1 MNEDSNNFKDNQSR
15 YRSVSVIGIADILGS
30 GIVAIFWCYIAA
42 LLTPEQYGELFFV
55 LGIAGTASLIS
66 LFGTEN
72 TLTVYV
78 AKNVKI
84 GATLYFLSLI
94 IGIVSSLIIII
105 FFYRIDATLVL
116 IGYII
121 NSLAIGSLL
130 GRKQFSK
137 YAKYILIQ
145 KILTLVLGLTFYYAF
160 GVDGI
165 LYALALSYSF
175 FIIRIYKEFRSSK
188 IDFSLLRTR
197 FGFVTNNYLY
207 NLSGGLIGNLDKLII
222 GPIMGFAI
230 LGNYS
235 LAMQILSLMM
245 ILPHIVFKYTLTHDA
260 SGSQNLKIKKITF
273 LASIGIV
280 FLGITVLPHIIPILF
295 PQYIDVIDAIRIM
308 SLAVIPYTL
317 TLLFSSKLLGLE
329 KSKSVLI
336 EKIIT
341 LCIMIVGIVI
351 LGPLYG
357 IIGISITFV
366 LALSLGAIFLGYI
379 IRTQRLF

>member
-1 MNEDSNNFKDNQSR
+1 MNEDSNNFKDNLPR
-15 YRSVSVIGIADILGS
+15 YRSVTVIGLADTIGSAIA
-30 GIVAIFWCYIAA
+30 AIFWFYIAT

-66 LFGTEN
+66 IFGAEN

-84 GATLYFLSLI
+84 QATLYFLSLI
-94 IGIVSSLIIII
+94 IGIISSLIIII
-105 FFYRIDATLVL
+105 FFYRIDVTLVL

-130 GRKQFSK
+130 GKKQFSS

-188 IDFSLLRTR
+188 IDFSLLKSR
-197 FGFVTNNYLY
+197 FGFVTNNYILR
-207 NLSGGLIGNLDKLII
+207 LSGGLIGNLDKLII
-222 GPIMGFAI
+222 APIMGFAI

-235 LAMQILSLMM
+235 LTMQILSIMM
-245 ILPHIVFKYTLTHDA
+245 MLPHIVFKYTLTHDA
-260 SGSQNLKIKKITF
+260 SGSQNLKIKKITI

-295 PQYIDVIDAIRIM
+295 PKYIDVIDAIRIM

-329 KSKSVLI
+329 KSKFVLI
-336 EKIIT
+336 EKIT
-341 LCIMIVGIVI
+341 ALCIMIGGVVV

-357 IIGISITFV
+357 IVGISVAFV
-366 LALSLGAIFLGYI
+366 LATSVGAVFLGYV
-379 IRTQRLF
+379 IRTQR

>member
-15 YRSVSVIGIADILGS
+15 YRSVTTIGLADTIGSV
-30 GIVAIFWCYIAA
+30 VAAVFWFYIAT

-66 LFGTEN
+66 ILGTEN

-78 AKNVKI
+78 AKKVKI
-84 GATLYFLSLI
+84 QSTLYFLSLI
-94 IGIVSSLIIII
+94 IGMVSSLIIII
-105 FFYRIDATLVL
+105 FFYRIDVTLVL

-130 GRKQFSK
+130 GRKQFSS

-188 IDFSLLRTR
+188 IDFSLLKSR
-197 FGFVTNNYLY
+197 FGFVTNNYILR
-207 NLSGGLIGNLDKLII
+207 LSGGLIGNLDKLII
-222 GPIMGFAI
+222 APIMGFAI

-235 LAMQILSLMM
+235 LTMQILSIMM
-245 ILPHIVFKYTLTHDA
+245 MLPHIVFKYTLTHDA
-260 SGSQNLKIKKITF
+260 SGSQNLKIKKITI

-295 PQYIDVIDAIRIM
+295 PKYIDVIDAIRIM

-329 KSKSVLI
+329 KSKFVLI
-336 EKIIT
+336 EKIT
-341 LCIMIVGIVI
+341 ALCIMIGGVVV

-357 IIGISITFV
+357 IVGISVAFV
-366 LALSLGAIFLGYI
+366 LATSVGAVFLGYV
-379 IRTQRLF
+379 IRAQR

>member
-30 GIVAIFWCYIAA
+30 GIVAIFWFYIAA

-84 GATLYFLSLI
+84 QATLYFLSLI
-94 IGIVSSLIIII
+94 IGIISSLIIII

-130 GRKQFSK
+130 GRKQFSS

-188 IDFSLLRTR
+188 IDFSLLKSR
-197 FGFVTNNYLY
+197 FGFVTNNYVY

-222 GPIMGFAI
+222 APIMGFAI

-235 LAMQILSLMM
+235 LTMQILSIMM
-245 ILPHIVFKYTLTHDA
+245 MLPHIVFKYTLTHDA
-260 SGSQNLKIKKITF
+260 SGSQNLKIKKITI

-295 PQYIDVIDAIRIM
+295 PKYIDVIDAIRIM

-379 IRTQRLF
+379 IRTQR

>member
-1 MNEDSNNFKDNQSR
+1 MNEDSNNFKDNLSR
-15 YRSVSVIGIADILGS
+15 YRSVTVIGLADTIGSVIA
-30 GIVAIFWCYIAA
+30 AIFWFYIAT

-84 GATLYFLSLI
+84 QATLYFLSLI
-94 IGIVSSLIIII
+94 IGIISSLIIII

-130 GRKQFSK
+130 GKKQFSS

-188 IDFSLLRTR
+188 IDFSLLKSR
-197 FGFVTNNYLY
+197 FGFVTNNYVLR
-207 NLSGGLIGNLDKLII
+207 LSGGLIGNLDKLII
-222 GPIMGFAI
+222 APIMGFAI

-235 LAMQILSLMM
+235 LTMQILSIMM
-245 ILPHIVFKYTLTHDA
+245 MLPHIVFKYTLTHDA
-260 SGSQNLKIKKITF
+260 SGSQNLKIKKITI

-295 PQYIDVIDAIRIM
+295 PKYIDVIDAIRIM

-329 KSKSVLI
+329 KSKFVLI
-336 EKIIT
+336 EKIT
-341 LCIMIVGIVI
+341 ALCIMIGGVVV

-357 IIGISITFV
+357 IVGISVAFV
-366 LALSLGAIFLGYI
+366 LATSVGAVFLGYV
-379 IRTQRLF
+379 IRTQR

>member
-30 GIVAIFWCYIAA
+30 GIVAIFWFYIAA

-130 GRKQFSK
+130 GRKQFSS

-160 GVDGI
+160 GVEGI
-165 LYALALSYSF
+165 LYALGLSYSF

-188 IDFSLLRTR
+188 IDFSLLRSR

-260 SGSQNLKIKKITF
+260 SGSQNLKIKKITI

-379 IRTQRLF
+379 IRTQR

>member
-1 MNEDSNNFKDNQSR
+1 MNEDNNNFKDNQSR
-15 YRSVSVIGIADILGS
+15 YSGITVIGLADTIGS
-30 GIVAIFWCYIAA
+30 VVAAVFWFYIAT

-66 LFGTEN
+66 IFGTEN

-78 AKNVKI
+78 AKKVKI
-84 GATLYFLSLI
+84 QSTLYFLSLI
-94 IGIVSSLIIII
+94 IGMISSLIIII
-105 FFYRIDATLVL
+105 FFYRIDASLVL

-130 GRKQFSK
+130 GRKQFSS

-145 KILTLVLGLTFYYAF
+145 KVLTLVLGLTFYYAF

-188 IDFSLLRTR
+188 IDFSLLRSR
-197 FGFVTNNYLY
+197 FGFVTNNYIY
-207 NLSGGLIGNLDKLII
+207 NLSGGLIGNIDKII
-222 GPIMGFAI
+222 IAPIMGFAI

-235 LAMQILSLMM
+235 LTMQILSIMM
-245 ILPHIVFKYTLTHDA
+245 MLPHIVFKYTLTHDA
-260 SGSQNLKIKKITF
+260 SGSQNLKIKKITI

-280 FLGITVLPHIIPILF
+280 FLGITVLPHIIPVLF
-295 PQYIDVIDAIRIM
+295 PKYIDVIDAIRIM

-329 KSKSVLI
+329 KSKFVLI
-336 EKIIT
+336 EKIT
-341 LCIMIVGIVI
+341 ALCIMITGVVV

-357 IIGISITFV
+357 IVGISVAFV
-366 LALSLGAIFLGYI
+366 LATSVGAVFLGYV
-379 IRTQRLF
+379 IRAQR

>member
-15 YRSVSVIGIADILGS
+15 YRSVTVIGLADTIGSVIA
-30 GIVAIFWCYIAA
+30 AIFWFYIAT

-66 LFGTEN
+66 IFGAEN

-84 GATLYFLSLI
+84 QATLYFLSLI
-94 IGIVSSLIIII
+94 IGIISSLIIII
-105 FFYRIDATLVL
+105 FFYRIDVTLVL

-130 GRKQFSK
+130 GRKQFSS

-188 IDFSLLRTR
+188 IDFSLLKSR
-197 FGFVTNNYLY
+197 FGFVTNNYILR
-207 NLSGGLIGNLDKLII
+207 LSGGLIGNLDKLII
-222 GPIMGFAI
+222 APIMGFAI

-235 LAMQILSLMM
+235 LTMQILSIMM
-245 ILPHIVFKYTLTHDA
+245 MLPHIVFKYTLTHDA
-260 SGSQNLKIKKITF
+260 SGSQNLKIKKITI

-295 PQYIDVIDAIRIM
+295 PKYIDVIDAIRIM

-329 KSKSVLI
+329 KSKFVLI
-336 EKIIT
+336 EKIT
-341 LCIMIVGIVI
+341 ALCIMIGGIVI

-357 IIGISITFV
+357 IIGISIAFV
-366 LALSLGAIFLGYI
+366 LATSVGAVFLGYI
-379 IRTQRLF
+379 IRTQR

>member
-15 YRSVSVIGIADILGS
+15 YRSVTVIGLADTIGSVIA
-30 GIVAIFWCYIAA
+30 AIFWFYIAT

-84 GATLYFLSLI
+84 QATLYFLSLI

-130 GRKQFSK
+130 GKKQFSS

-188 IDFSLLRTR
+188 IDFSLLKSR
-197 FGFVTNNYLY
+197 FGFVTNNYVY
-207 NLSGGLIGNLDKLII
+207 HLSGGLIGNLDKLII
-222 GPIMGFAI
+222 APIMGFAI

-235 LAMQILSLMM
+235 LTMQILSLMM

-260 SGSQNLKIKKITF
+260 SGSQNLKIKKITI

-295 PQYIDVIDAIRIM
+295 PKYIDVIDAIRIM

>member
-1 MNEDSNNFKDNQSR
+1 MNEDSNNFKDNLSR
-15 YRSVSVIGIADILGS
+15 YRSVTVIGLADTIGSVIA
-30 GIVAIFWCYIAA
+30 AIFWFYIAT

-66 LFGTEN
+66 IFGTEN

-84 GATLYFLSLI
+84 QATLYFLSLI
-94 IGIVSSLIIII
+94 IGIISSLIIII

-130 GRKQFSK
+130 GKKQFSS

-188 IDFSLLRTR
+188 IDFSLLRSR

-260 SGSQNLKIKKITF
+260 SGSQNLKIKKITI

-379 IRTQRLF
+379 IRTQR

>member
-1 MNEDSNNFKDNQSR
+1 MNEDSNNFKDNLSR
-15 YRSVSVIGIADILGS
+15 YRSVTVIGLADTIGSVIA
-30 GIVAIFWCYIAA
+30 AIFWFYIAT

-66 LFGTEN
+66 ILGTEN

-78 AKNVKI
+78 AKKVKI
-84 GATLYFLSLI
+84 QSTLYFLSLI
-94 IGIVSSLIIII
+94 IGMVSSLIIII
-105 FFYRIDATLVL
+105 FFYRIDASLVL

-130 GRKQFSK
+130 GRKQFSS

-188 IDFSLLRTR
+188 IDFSLLRSR
-197 FGFVTNNYLY
+197 FGFVTNNYMY
-207 NLSGGLIGNLDKLII
+207 NLSGGLIGNIDKII
-222 GPIMGFAI
+222 IAPIMGFAI

-235 LAMQILSLMM
+235 LTMQILSIMM
-245 ILPHIVFKYTLTHDA
+245 MLPHIVFKYTLTHDA
-260 SGSQNLKIKKITF
+260 SGSQNLKIKKITI

-280 FLGITVLPHIIPILF
+280 FLGITVLPHIIPVLF
-295 PQYIDVIDAIRIM
+295 PKYIDVIDAIRIM

-329 KSKSVLI
+329 KSKFVLI
-336 EKIIT
+336 EKIT
-341 LCIMIVGIVI
+341 ALCIMIGGIVI

-357 IIGISITFV
+357 IIGISIAFV
-366 LALSLGAIFLGYI
+366 LATSVGAVFLGYI
-379 IRTQRLF
+379 IRTQK

>member
-1 MNEDSNNFKDNQSR
+1 MNEDSNNFKDNLSR
-15 YRSVSVIGIADILGS
+15 YRSVTVIGLADTIGSVIA
-30 GIVAIFWCYIAA
+30 AIFWFYIAT

-66 LFGTEN
+66 IFGTEN

-84 GATLYFLSLI
+84 QATLYFLSLI
-94 IGIVSSLIIII
+94 IGIISSLIIII

-130 GRKQFSK
+130 GKKQFSS

-188 IDFSLLRTR
+188 IDFSLLKSR
-197 FGFVTNNYLY
+197 FGFVTNNYVLR
-207 NLSGGLIGNLDKLII
+207 LSGGLIGNLDKLII
-222 GPIMGFAI
+222 APIMGFAI

-235 LAMQILSLMM
+235 LTMQILSIMM
-245 ILPHIVFKYTLTHDA
+245 MLPHIVFKYTLTHDA
-260 SGSQNLKIKKITF
+260 SGSQNLKIKKITI

-295 PQYIDVIDAIRIM
+295 PKYIDVIDAIRIM

-329 KSKSVLI
+329 KSKFVLI
-336 EKIIT
+336 EKIT
-341 LCIMIVGIVI
+341 ALCIMIGGVVI

-357 IIGISITFV
+357 IVGISVAFV
-366 LALSLGAIFLGYI
+366 LATSVGAVFLGYV
-379 IRTQRLF
+379 IRTQR

>member
-15 YRSVSVIGIADILGS
+15 YRSVTVIGLADTIGSVIA
-30 GIVAIFWCYIAA
+30 AIFWFYIAT

-84 GATLYFLSLI
+84 QATLYFLSLI

-130 GRKQFSK
+130 GKKQFSS

-188 IDFSLLRTR
+188 IDFSLLKSR
-197 FGFVTNNYLY
+197 FGFVTNNYVLR
-207 NLSGGLIGNLDKLII
+207 LSGGLIGNLDKLII
-222 GPIMGFAI
+222 APIMGFAI

-235 LAMQILSLMM
+235 LTMQILSIMM
-245 ILPHIVFKYTLTHDA
+245 MLPHIVFKYTLTHDA
-260 SGSQNLKIKKITF
+260 SGSQNLKIKKITI

-295 PQYIDVIDAIRIM
+295 PKYIDVIDAIRIM

-329 KSKSVLI
+329 KSKFVLI
-336 EKIIT
+336 EKIT
-341 LCIMIVGIVI
+341 ALCIMITGIVV

-357 IIGISITFV
+357 IVGISVAFV
-366 LALSLGAIFLGYI
+366 LATSVGAVFLGYV
-379 IRTQRLF
+379 IRAQR

>member
-1 MNEDSNNFKDNQSR
+1 MNEDSNNFKDNLSR
-15 YRSVSVIGIADILGS
+15 YRSVTVIGLADTIGSVIA
-30 GIVAIFWCYIAA
+30 AIFWFYIAT

-66 LFGTEN
+66 IFGTEN

-84 GATLYFLSLI
+84 QATLYFLSLI
-94 IGIVSSLIIII
+94 IGIISSLIIII

-130 GRKQFSK
+130 GKKQFSS

-188 IDFSLLRTR
+188 IDFSLLKSR
-197 FGFVTNNYLY
+197 FGFVTNNYILR
-207 NLSGGLIGNLDKLII
+207 LSGGLIGNLDKLII
-222 GPIMGFAI
+222 APIMGFAI

-235 LAMQILSLMM
+235 LTMQILSIMM
-245 ILPHIVFKYTLTHDA
+245 MLPHIVFKYTLTHDA
-260 SGSQNLKIKKITF
+260 SGSQNLKIKKITI

-295 PQYIDVIDAIRIM
+295 PKYIDVIDAIRIM

-329 KSKSVLI
+329 KSKFVLI
-336 EKIIT
+336 EKIT
-341 LCIMIVGIVI
+341 ALCIMIGGVVI

-357 IIGISITFV
+357 IVGISVAFV
-366 LALSLGAIFLGYI
+366 LATSVGAVFLGYV
-379 IRTQRLF
+379 IRTQR

>member
-15 YRSVSVIGIADILGS
+15 YRSITVIGLADTIGSVIA
-30 GIVAIFWCYIAA
+30 AIFWFYIAT

-84 GATLYFLSLI
+84 QATLYFLSLI
-94 IGIVSSLIIII
+94 IGIISSLIIII
-105 FFYRIDATLVL
+105 FFYRIDVTLVL

-130 GRKQFSK
+130 GRKQFSS

-188 IDFSLLRTR
+188 IDFSLLKSR
-197 FGFVTNNYLY
+197 FGFVTNNYVLR
-207 NLSGGLIGNLDKLII
+207 LSGGLIGNLDKLII
-222 GPIMGFAI
+222 APIMGFAI

-235 LAMQILSLMM
+235 LTMQILSIMM
-245 ILPHIVFKYTLTHDA
+245 MLPHIVFKYTLTHDA
-260 SGSQNLKIKKITF
+260 SGSQNLKIKKITI

-295 PQYIDVIDAIRIM
+295 PKYIDVIDAIRIM

-329 KSKSVLI
+329 KSKFVLI
-336 EKIIT
+336 EKIT
-341 LCIMIVGIVI
+341 ALCIMIGGVVI

-357 IIGISITFV
+357 IVGISVAFV
-366 LALSLGAIFLGYI
+366 LATSVGAVFLGYV
-379 IRTQRLF
+379 IRTQR

>member
-15 YRSVSVIGIADILGS
+15 YRSVTVIGLADTIGSVIA
-30 GIVAIFWCYIAA
+30 AIFWFYIAT

-66 LFGTEN
+66 IFGAEN

-84 GATLYFLSLI
+84 QATLYFLSLI
-94 IGIVSSLIIII
+94 IGIISSLIIII
-105 FFYRIDATLVL
+105 FFYRIDVTLVL

-130 GRKQFSK
+130 GRKQFSS

-188 IDFSLLRTR
+188 IDFSLLKSR
-197 FGFVTNNYLY
+197 FGFVTNNYILR
-207 NLSGGLIGNLDKLII
+207 LSGGLIGNLDKLII
-222 GPIMGFAI
+222 APIMGFAI

-235 LAMQILSLMM
+235 LTMQILSIMM
-245 ILPHIVFKYTLTHDA
+245 MLPHIVFKYTLTHDA
-260 SGSQNLKIKKITF
+260 SGSQNLKIKKITI

-295 PQYIDVIDAIRIM
+295 PKYIDVIDAIRIM

-329 KSKSVLI
+329 KSKFVLI
-336 EKIIT
+336 EKIT
-341 LCIMIVGIVI
+341 ALCIMIGGVVV

-357 IIGISITFV
+357 IVGISVAFV
-366 LALSLGAIFLGYI
+366 LATSVGAVFLGYV
-379 IRTQRLF
+379 IRTQR

>member
-15 YRSVSVIGIADILGS
+15 YRSITVIGLADTIGSVIA
-30 GIVAIFWCYIAA
+30 AIFWFYIAT

-55 LGIAGTASLIS
+55 LSIAGTASLIS
-66 LFGTEN
+66 IFGTEN

-84 GATLYFLSLI
+84 QATLYFLSLV

-105 FFYRIDATLVL
+105 FFYRIDATVVL

-130 GRKQFSK
+130 GRKQFSS

-145 KILTLVLGLTFYYAF
+145 KILTLVLGLSFYYAF
-160 GVDGI
+160 GVEGI
-165 LYALALSYSF
+165 LYALGLSYSF

-188 IDFSLLRTR
+188 IDFSLLRSR

-260 SGSQNLKIKKITF
+260 SGSQNLKIKKITI

-379 IRTQRLF
+379 IRTQR

>member
-1 MNEDSNNFKDNQSR
+1 MNEDSNNFKDNQSG
-15 YRSVSVIGIADILGS
+15 YRSVTTIGLADTIGS
-30 GIVAIFWCYIAA
+30 GIVAIFWFYIAT

-55 LGIAGTASLIS
+55 LSIAGTASLIS
-66 LFGTEN
+66 IFGTEN

-84 GATLYFLSLI
+84 QATLYFLSLV

-105 FFYRIDATLVL
+105 FFYRIDATVVL

-130 GRKQFSK
+130 GRKQFSS

-145 KILTLVLGLTFYYAF
+145 KILTLVLGLSFYYAF
-160 GVDGI
+160 GVEGI
-165 LYALALSYSF
+165 LYALGLSYSF

-188 IDFSLLRTR
+188 IDFSLLRSR

-260 SGSQNLKIKKITF
+260 SGSQNLQIKKITI

-280 FLGITVLPHIIPILF
+280 FLGVTVLPQIIPILF

-341 LCIMIVGIVI
+341 LCIMIAGIVI

-357 IIGISITFV
+357 IIGISVAFV

-379 IRTQRLF
+379 IRTQR

>member
-1 MNEDSNNFKDNQSR
+1 MNEDSNNFKDNLSR
-15 YRSVSVIGIADILGS
+15 YRSVTVIGLADTIGSVIA
-30 GIVAIFWCYIAA
+30 AIFWFYIAT

-66 LFGTEN
+66 IFGAEN

-84 GATLYFLSLI
+84 QATLYFLSLI
-94 IGIVSSLIIII
+94 IGIISSLIIII
-105 FFYRIDATLVL
+105 FFYRIDVTLVL

-130 GRKQFSK
+130 GKKQFSS

-188 IDFSLLRTR
+188 IDFSLLKSR
-197 FGFVTNNYLY
+197 FGFVTNNYVY

-222 GPIMGFAI
+222 APIMGFAI

-235 LAMQILSLMM
+235 LTMQILSIMM
-245 ILPHIVFKYTLTHDA
+245 MLPHIVFKYTLTHDA
-260 SGSQNLKIKKITF
+260 SGSQNLKIKKITI

-379 IRTQRLF
+379 IRTQRWF

>member
-1 MNEDSNNFKDNQSR
+1 MNEDSNNFKDNLSR
-15 YRSVSVIGIADILGS
+15 YRSVTVIGLADTIGSVIA
-30 GIVAIFWCYIAA
+30 AIFWFYIAT

-84 GATLYFLSLI
+84 QATLYFLSLI
-94 IGIVSSLIIII
+94 IGIISSLIIII

-130 GRKQFSK
+130 GKKQFSS

-188 IDFSLLRTR
+188 IDFSLLKSR
-197 FGFVTNNYLY
+197 FGFVTNNYVLR
-207 NLSGGLIGNLDKLII
+207 LSGGLIGNLDKLII
-222 GPIMGFAI
+222 APIMGFAI

-235 LAMQILSLMM
+235 LTMQILSIMM
-245 ILPHIVFKYTLTHDA
+245 MLPHIVFKYTLTHDA
-260 SGSQNLKIKKITF
+260 SGSQNLKIKKITI

-295 PQYIDVIDAIRIM
+295 PKYIDVIDAIRIM

-329 KSKSVLI
+329 KSKFVLI
-336 EKIIT
+336 EKIT
-341 LCIMIVGIVI
+341 ALCIMIGGVVI

-357 IIGISITFV
+357 IVGISVAFV
-366 LALSLGAIFLGYI
+366 LATSVGAVFLGYV
-379 IRTQRLF
+379 IRTQR

>member
-1 MNEDSNNFKDNQSR
+1 MNEDSNNFKDNLSR
-15 YRSVSVIGIADILGS
+15 YRSVTVIGLADTIGSVIA
-30 GIVAIFWCYIAA
+30 AIFWFYIAT

-66 LFGTEN
+66 IFGTEN

-84 GATLYFLSLI
+84 QATLYFLSLI
-94 IGIVSSLIIII
+94 IGIISSLIIII

-130 GRKQFSK
+130 GKKQFSS

-188 IDFSLLRTR
+188 IDFSLLKSR
-197 FGFVTNNYLY
+197 FGFVTNNYVY

-222 GPIMGFAI
+222 APIMGFAI

-235 LAMQILSLMM
+235 LTMQILSIMM
-245 ILPHIVFKYTLTHDA
+245 MLPHIVFKYTLTHDA
-260 SGSQNLKIKKITF
+260 SGSQNLKIKKITI

-329 KSKSVLI
+329 KSKFVLI
-336 EKIIT
+336 EKIT
-341 LCIMIVGIVI
+341 ALCIMIGGVVI

-357 IIGISITFV
+357 IVGISVAFV
-366 LALSLGAIFLGYI
+366 LATSVGAVFLGYV
-379 IRTQRLF
+379 IRAQR

>member
-1 MNEDSNNFKDNQSR
+1 MNEDSNNFKDNLPR
-15 YRSVSVIGIADILGS
+15 YRSVTVIGLADTIGSVIA
-30 GIVAIFWCYIAA
+30 AIFWFYIAT

-66 LFGTEN
+66 IFGTEN

-84 GATLYFLSLI
+84 QATLYFLSLI
-94 IGIVSSLIIII
+94 IGIISSLIIII
-105 FFYRIDATLVL
+105 FFYRIDVTLVL

-130 GRKQFSK
+130 GKKQFSS

-188 IDFSLLRTR
+188 IDFSLLKSR
-197 FGFVTNNYLY
+197 FGFVTNNYVLR
-207 NLSGGLIGNLDKLII
+207 LSGGLIGNLDKLII
-222 GPIMGFAI
+222 APIMGFAI

-235 LAMQILSLMM
+235 LTMQILSIMM
-245 ILPHIVFKYTLTHDA
+245 MLPHIVFKYTLTHDA
-260 SGSQNLKIKKITF
+260 SGSQNLKIKKITI

-295 PQYIDVIDAIRIM
+295 PKYIDVIDAIRIM

-329 KSKSVLI
+329 KSKFVLI
-336 EKIIT
+336 EKIT
-341 LCIMIVGIVI
+341 ALCIMIGGVVI

-357 IIGISITFV
+357 IVGISVAFV
-366 LALSLGAIFLGYI
+366 LATSVGAVFLGYV
-379 IRTQRLF
+379 IRAQR

>member
-15 YRSVSVIGIADILGS
+15 YRSVTVIGLADSIGSVIA
-30 GIVAIFWCYIAA
+30 AIFWFYIAT

-84 GATLYFLSLI
+84 QATLYFLSLI

-130 GRKQFSK
+130 GKKQFSS

-188 IDFSLLRTR
+188 IDFSLLKSR
-197 FGFVTNNYLY
+197 FGFVTNNYVY

-222 GPIMGFAI
+222 APIMGFAI

-235 LAMQILSLMM
+235 LTMQILSIMM
-245 ILPHIVFKYTLTHDA
+245 MLPHIVFKYTLTHDA
-260 SGSQNLKIKKITF
+260 SGSQNLKIKKITI

-295 PQYIDVIDAIRIM
+295 PKYIDVIDAIRIM

-329 KSKSVLI
+329 KSKFVLI
-336 EKIIT
+336 EKIT
-341 LCIMIVGIVI
+341 ALCIMITGIVV

-357 IIGISITFV
+357 IVGISVAFV
-366 LALSLGAIFLGYI
+366 LATSVGAVFLGYV
-379 IRTQRLF
+379 IRAQR

>member
-1 MNEDSNNFKDNQSR
+1 MNEDSNNFKDNLSR
-15 YRSVSVIGIADILGS
+15 YRSVTVIGLADTIGSVIA
-30 GIVAIFWCYIAA
+30 AIFWFYIAT

-66 LFGTEN
+66 IFGTEN

-84 GATLYFLSLI
+84 QATLYFLSLI
-94 IGIVSSLIIII
+94 IGIISSLIIII

-130 GRKQFSK
+130 GKKQFSS

-188 IDFSLLRTR
+188 IDFSLLKSR
-197 FGFVTNNYLY
+197 FGFVTNNYVLR
-207 NLSGGLIGNLDKLII
+207 LSGGLIGNLDKLII
-222 GPIMGFAI
+222 APIMGFAI

-235 LAMQILSLMM
+235 LTMQILSIMM
-245 ILPHIVFKYTLTHDA
+245 MLPHIVFKYTLTHDA
-260 SGSQNLKIKKITF
+260 SGSQNLKIKKITI

-379 IRTQRLF
+379 IRTQR

>member
-1 MNEDSNNFKDNQSR
+1 MNDDSNNFKDNQSR
-15 YRSVSVIGIADILGS
+15 YRSVTVIGLADTIGSVIA
-30 GIVAIFWCYIAA
+30 AIFWFYIAT

-84 GATLYFLSLI
+84 QATLYFLSLI

-130 GRKQFSK
+130 GKKQFSS

-188 IDFSLLRTR
+188 IDFSLLKSR
-197 FGFVTNNYLY
+197 FGFVTNNYVLR
-207 NLSGGLIGNLDKLII
+207 LSGGLIGNLDKLII
-222 GPIMGFAI
+222 APIMGFAI

-235 LAMQILSLMM
+235 LTMQILSIMM
-245 ILPHIVFKYTLTHDA
+245 MLPHIVFKYTLTHDA
-260 SGSQNLKIKKITF
+260 SGSQNLKIKKITI

-295 PQYIDVIDAIRIM
+295 PKYIDVIDAIRIM

-329 KSKSVLI
+329 KSKFVLI
-336 EKIIT
+336 EKIT
-341 LCIMIVGIVI
+341 ALCIMITGIVV

-357 IIGISITFV
+357 IVGISVAFV
-366 LALSLGAIFLGYI
+366 LATSVGAVFLGYV
-379 IRTQRLF
+379 IRAQR

>member
-15 YRSVSVIGIADILGS
+15 YRSVTVIGLADTIGSVIAA
-30 GIVAIFWCYIAA
+30 VFWFYIAK

-84 GATLYFLSLI
+84 QGTLYFLSLI
-94 IGIVSSLIIII
+94 IGIISSLIIII

-130 GRKQFSK
+130 GRKQFSS

-175 FIIRIYKEFRSSK
+175 FIIKIYKEFRSSK
-188 IDFSLLRTR
+188 IDFSLLKSR
-197 FGFVTNNYLY
+197 FGFVTNNYVLR
-207 NLSGGLIGNLDKLII
+207 LSGGLIGNLDKLII
-222 GPIMGFAI
+222 APIMGFAI

-235 LAMQILSLMM
+235 LTMQILSIMM
-245 ILPHIVFKYTLTHDA
+245 MLPHIVFKYTLTHDA
-260 SGSQNLKIKKITF
+260 SGSQNLKIKKITI

-295 PQYIDVIDAIRIM
+295 PKYIDVIDAIRIM

-329 KSKSVLI
+329 KSKFVLI
-336 EKIIT
+336 EKIT
-341 LCIMIVGIVI
+341 ALCIMIGGVVV

-357 IIGISITFV
+357 IVGISVAFV
-366 LALSLGAIFLGYI
+366 LATSVGAVFLGYV
-379 IRTQRLF
+379 IRAQR

>member
-1 MNEDSNNFKDNQSR
+1 MNEDGNNFKDNRTR
-15 YRSVSVIGIADILGS
+15 YRSITVIGLADTIGSVIA
-30 GIVAIFWCYIAA
+30 AIFWFYIAT

-66 LFGTEN
+66 IFGTEN

-84 GATLYFLSLI
+84 QATLYFLSLI
-94 IGIVSSLIIII
+94 IGIISSLIIII

-130 GRKQFSK
+130 GKKQFSS

-188 IDFSLLRTR
+188 IDFSLLKSR
-197 FGFVTNNYLY
+197 FGFVTNNYVLR
-207 NLSGGLIGNLDKLII
+207 LSGGLIGNLDKLII
-222 GPIMGFAI
+222 APIMGFAI

-235 LAMQILSLMM
+235 LTMQILSIMM
-245 ILPHIVFKYTLTHDA
+245 MLPHIVFKYTLTHDA
-260 SGSQNLKIKKITF
+260 SGSQNLKIKKITI

-379 IRTQRLF
+379 IRTQR

>member
-15 YRSVSVIGIADILGS
+15 YRSVTVIGLADTIGSVIA
-30 GIVAIFWCYIAA
+30 AIFWFYIAT

-66 LFGTEN
+66 IFGTEN

-84 GATLYFLSLI
+84 QATLYFLSLI
-94 IGIVSSLIIII
+94 IGIISSLIIII

-130 GRKQFSK
+130 GRKQFSS

-188 IDFSLLRTR
+188 IDFSLLKSR
-197 FGFVTNNYLY
+197 FGFVTNNYVLR
-207 NLSGGLIGNLDKLII
+207 LSGGLIGNLDKLII
-222 GPIMGFAI
+222 APIMGFAI

-235 LAMQILSLMM
+235 LTMQILSIMM
-245 ILPHIVFKYTLTHDA
+245 MLPHIVFKYTLTHDA
-260 SGSQNLKIKKITF
+260 SGSQNLKIKKITI

-295 PQYIDVIDAIRIM
+295 PKYIDVIDAIRIM

-329 KSKSVLI
+329 KSKFVLI
-336 EKIIT
+336 EKIT
-341 LCIMIVGIVI
+341 ALCIMIGGVVI

-357 IIGISITFV
+357 IVGISVAFV
-366 LALSLGAIFLGYI
+366 LATSVGAVFLGYI
-379 IRTQRLF
+379 IRTQK

>member
-15 YRSVSVIGIADILGS
+15 YRSVTVIGLADTIGSVIA
-30 GIVAIFWCYIAA
+30 AIFWFYIAT

-55 LGIAGTASLIS
+55 LSIAGTASLIS
-66 LFGTEN
+66 IFGTEN

-84 GATLYFLSLI
+84 QATLYFLSLI
-94 IGIVSSLIIII
+94 IGIISSLIIII

-130 GRKQFSK
+130 GRKQFSS

-188 IDFSLLRTR
+188 IDFSLLKSR
-197 FGFVTNNYLY
+197 FGFVTNNYILR
-207 NLSGGLIGNLDKLII
+207 LSGGLIGNLDKLII
-222 GPIMGFAI
+222 APIMGFAI

-235 LAMQILSLMM
+235 LTMQILSIMM
-245 ILPHIVFKYTLTHDA
+245 MLPHIVFKYTLTHDA
-260 SGSQNLKIKKITF
+260 SGSQNLKIKKITI

-379 IRTQRLF
+379 IRTQR

>member
-1 MNEDSNNFKDNQSR
+1 MNEDSNNFKDNLSR
-15 YRSVSVIGIADILGS
+15 YRSVTVIGLADTIGSVIA
-30 GIVAIFWCYIAA
+30 AIFWFYIAT

-66 LFGTEN
+66 IFGAEN

-84 GATLYFLSLI
+84 QATLYFLSLI
-94 IGIVSSLIIII
+94 IGIISSLIIII

-130 GRKQFSK
+130 GRKQFSS

-188 IDFSLLRTR
+188 IDFSLLKSR
-197 FGFVTNNYLY
+197 FGFVTNNYILR
-207 NLSGGLIGNLDKLII
+207 LSGGLIGNLDKLII
-222 GPIMGFAI
+222 APIMGFAI

-235 LAMQILSLMM
+235 LTMQILSIMM
-245 ILPHIVFKYTLTHDA
+245 MLPHIVFKYTLTHDA
-260 SGSQNLKIKKITF
+260 SGSQNLKIKKITI

-295 PQYIDVIDAIRIM
+295 PKYIDVIDAIRIM

-329 KSKSVLI
+329 KSKFVLI
-336 EKIIT
+336 EKIT
-341 LCIMIVGIVI
+341 ALCIMIGGVVI

-357 IIGISITFV
+357 IVGISVAFV
-366 LALSLGAIFLGYI
+366 LATSVGAVFLGYV
-379 IRTQRLF
+379 IRTQR

>member
-30 GIVAIFWCYIAA
+30 GIVAIFWFYIAA

-84 GATLYFLSLI
+84 QATLYFLSLI
-94 IGIVSSLIIII
+94 IGIISSLIIII

-130 GRKQFSK
+130 GKKQFSS

-188 IDFSLLRTR
+188 IDFSLLKSR
-197 FGFVTNNYLY
+197 FGFVTNNYVY

-222 GPIMGFAI
+222 APIMGFAI

-235 LAMQILSLMM
+235 LTMQILSIMM
-245 ILPHIVFKYTLTHDA
+245 MLPHIVFKYTLTHDA
-260 SGSQNLKIKKITF
+260 SGSQNLKIKKITI

-295 PQYIDVIDAIRIM
+295 PKYIDVIDAIRIM

-379 IRTQRLF
+379 IRTQR

>member
-15 YRSVSVIGIADILGS
+15 YRSVTVIGLADTIGSVIA
-30 GIVAIFWCYIAA
+30 AIFWFYIAT

-66 LFGTEN
+66 IFGTEN

-84 GATLYFLSLI
+84 QATLYFLSLI
-94 IGIVSSLIIII
+94 IGIISSLIIII

-130 GRKQFSK
+130 GKKQFSS

-188 IDFSLLRTR
+188 IDFSLLRSR

-260 SGSQNLKIKKITF
+260 SGSQNLKIKKITI

-295 PQYIDVIDAIRIM
+295 PKYIDVIDAIRIM

-341 LCIMIVGIVI
+341 LCIMIAGIVI

-357 IIGISITFV
+357 IIGISVAFV

-379 IRTQRLF
+379 IRTQR

>member
-1 MNEDSNNFKDNQSR
+1 MNEDNNNFKDNQSR
-15 YRSVSVIGIADILGS
+15 YRGITVIGLSDTIGSVIA
-30 GIVAIFWCYIAA
+30 AIFWFYVAT

-66 LFGTEN
+66 IFGTEN

-78 AKNVKI
+78 AKKVKI
-84 GATLYFLSLI
+84 QATLYFLSLI
-94 IGIVSSLIIII
+94 IGIISSLIIII

-130 GRKQFSK
+130 GRKQFSS

-188 IDFSLLRTR
+188 IDFSLLRSR
-197 FGFVTNNYLY
+197 FGFVTNNYVLR
-207 NLSGGLIGNLDKLII
+207 LSGGLIGNLDKLII
-222 GPIMGFAI
+222 APIMGFAI

-235 LAMQILSLMM
+235 LTMQILSIMM
-245 ILPHIVFKYTLTHDA
+245 MLPHIVFKYTLTHDA
-260 SGSQNLKIKKITF
+260 SGSQNLKIKKITI

-295 PQYIDVIDAIRIM
+295 PKYIDVIDAIRIM

-329 KSKSVLI
+329 KSKFVLI
-336 EKIIT
+336 EKIT
-341 LCIMIVGIVI
+341 ALCIMICGVVV

-357 IIGISITFV
+357 IVGISVAFV
-366 LALSLGAIFLGYI
+366 LATSVGAVFLGYV
-379 IRTQRLF
+379 IRAQR

>member
-1 MNEDSNNFKDNQSR
+1 MNEDSNNSKDSQSR
-15 YRSVSVIGIADILGS
+15 YRSVTAIGLADTIGSVIAA
-30 GIVAIFWCYIAA
+30 VFWFYIAT
-42 LLTPEQYGELFFV
+42 LLTPEQYGEFFFV

-66 LFGTEN
+66 IFGTEN

-84 GATLYFLSLI
+84 QSTLYFLSLI
-94 IGIVSSLIIII
+94 IGIISSLIIII

-121 NSLAIGSLL
+121 NSLSIGSLL
-130 GRKQFSK
+130 GRKQFSS

-165 LYALALSYSF
+165 LYALGLSYSF

-188 IDFSLLRTR
+188 IDFSLLKSR
-197 FGFVTNNYLY
+197 FGFVTNNYVLR
-207 NLSGGLIGNLDKLII
+207 LSGGLIGNLDKLII
-222 GPIMGFAI
+222 APIMGFAI

-235 LAMQILSLMM
+235 LTMQILSIMM
-245 ILPHIVFKYTLTHDA
+245 MLPHIVFKYTLTHDA
-260 SGSQNLKIKKITF
+260 SGSQNLKIKKITI

-280 FLGITVLPHIIPILF
+280 FLGITVLPHIIPVLF
-295 PQYIDVIDAIRIM
+295 PKYIDVIDAIRIM

-329 KSKSVLI
+329 KSKFVLI
-336 EKIIT
+336 EKIT
-341 LCIMIVGIVI
+341 ALCIMIGGIVI

-357 IIGISITFV
+357 IIGISIAFV
-366 LALSLGAIFLGYI
+366 LATSVGAVFLGYI
-379 IRTQRLF
+379 IRTQR

>member
-30 GIVAIFWCYIAA
+30 GIVAIFWFYIAA

-130 GRKQFSK
+130 GRKQFSS

-188 IDFSLLRTR
+188 IDFSLLKSR
-197 FGFVTNNYLY
+197 FGFVTNNYILR
-207 NLSGGLIGNLDKLII
+207 LSGGLIGNLDKLII
-222 GPIMGFAI
+222 APIMGFAI

-235 LAMQILSLMM
+235 LTMQILSIMM
-245 ILPHIVFKYTLTHDA
+245 MLPHIVFKYTLTHDA
-260 SGSQNLKIKKITF
+260 SGSQNLKIKKITI

-379 IRTQRLF
+379 IRTQR

>member
-1 MNEDSNNFKDNQSR
+1 MNEDGNNFKDNRTR
-15 YRSVSVIGIADILGS
+15 YRSITVIGLADTIGSVIA
-30 GIVAIFWCYIAA
+30 AIFWFYIAT

-130 GRKQFSK
+130 GKKQFSS

-188 IDFSLLRTR
+188 IDFSLLKSR

-222 GPIMGFAI
+222 AQIMGFAI

-235 LAMQILSLMM
+235 LTMQILSIMM
-245 ILPHIVFKYTLTHDA
+245 MLPHIVFKYTLTHDA
-260 SGSQNLKIKKITF
+260 SGSQNLKIKKITI

-295 PQYIDVIDAIRIM
+295 PKYIDVIDAIRIM
-308 SLAVIPYTL
+308 RLAVIPYTL

-329 KSKSVLI
+329 KGKFVLI
-336 EKIIT
+336 EKIT
-341 LCIMIVGIVI
+341 ALCIMIGGVVI

-357 IIGISITFV
+357 IVGISVAFV
-366 LALSLGAIFLGYI
+366 LATSVGAVFLGYV
-379 IRTQRLF
+379 IRAQR

>member
-1 MNEDSNNFKDNQSR
+1 MQQFF
-15 YRSVSVIGIADILGS
+15 G
-30 GIVAIFWCYIAA
+30 FYIAT

-84 GATLYFLSLI
+84 QATLYFLSLI
-94 IGIVSSLIIII
+94 IGIISSLIIII

-130 GRKQFSK
+130 GKKQFSS

-188 IDFSLLRTR
+188 IDFSLL
-197 FGFVTNNYLY
+197 
-207 NLSGGLIGNLDKLII
+207 
-222 GPIMGFAI
+222 
-230 LGNYS
+230 
-235 LAMQILSLMM
+235 
-245 ILPHIVFKYTLTHDA
+245 
-260 SGSQNLKIKKITF
+260 KITF
-273 LASIGIV
+273 W
-280 FLGITVLPHIIPILF
+280 FC
-295 PQYIDVIDAIRIM
+295 Y
-308 SLAVIPYTL
+308 
-317 TLLFSSKLLGLE
+317 K
-329 KSKSVLI
+329 
-336 EKIIT
+336 
-341 LCIMIVGIVI
+341 
-351 LGPLYG
+351 
-357 IIGISITFV
+357 
-366 LALSLGAIFLGYI
+366 
-379 IRTQRLF
+379 